1 MVITGGGEGIMGAA
15 QRGAGRDNSFGLN
28 IRLPFEQ
35 EPNIEIAG
43 DRKLINFKYFFTRK
57 LCFIKESDAIVLFP
71 GGFGTHDEGF
81 EALTLMQTGKSQ
93 PKPLVF
99 VDRPRGNYWKTW
111 WRFVED
117 QLLDEALI
125 SKEDLALFKV
135 TDDVEEACAEITQ
148 FYSNYH
154 SFRYVKDAI
163 VVRVKYPVT
172 DNLLRTLNARFSDI
186 CLNGGQFQRVRPA
199 ARRGERARVEGPAP
213 HRLPVQPHQFR
224 PAAVLDRRD
233 QPALAV
239 DRRSGSQA
247 TTIRGRA
254 SRLCQQTTSA
264 LAGSSGWAE
273 SASLLSRRG
282 LPGDEPAVVDAADL
296 PRRNPQQEQHRHP
309 PIHQRGPHDAIGVP
323 PPPAGDQSR
332 TDKREPPRAP
342 QSPRERNVFHD
353 RNLGEPA
360 QRLEHLPPDEN
371 ALVAVRQPQPAR
383 PAAGHPR
390 DELAQTTAANRCA
403 DQTPR
408 PPPRRR

>member
-1 MVITGGGEGIMGAA
+1 MSQSNKDQSLIQQLIQQHGRGYESGDLVEDIIETALRLIDDKADRLDMKVITSTLKELRYSSKIFAPFRGKRKVTVFGSARTKPDAPEYQQAVAFGNAIVKRGFMVITGGGEGIMGAT

-135 TDDVEEACAEITQ
+135 TDDVEEACAEISQ

-154 SFRYVKDAI
+154 SFRYVKDATI
-163 VVRVKYPVT
+163 VRVNHPVT
-172 DNLLRTLNARFSDI
+172 DNLLRALNTRFSDI
-186 CLNGGQFQRVRPA
+186 CLDGGKFHA
-199 ARRGERARVEGPAP
+199 TAP
-213 HRLPVQPHQFR
+213 LPEEENEPELKDLHRIVFPFNRTNFGRL
-224 PAAVLDRRD
+224 
-233 QPALAV
+233 
-239 DRRSGSQA
+239 RSL
-247 TTIRGRA
+247 I
-254 SRLCQQTTSA
+254 
-264 LAGSSGWAE
+264 
-273 SASLLSRRG
+273 
-282 LPGDEPAVVDAADL
+282 DVI
-296 PRRNPQQEQHRHP
+296 NHH
-309 PIHQRGPHDAIGVP
+309 
-323 PPPAGDQSR
+323 
-332 TDKREPPRAP
+332 
-342 QSPRERNVFHD
+342 
-353 RNLGEPA
+353 
-360 QRLEHLPPDEN
+360 
-371 ALVAVRQPQPAR
+371 
-383 PAAGHPR
+383 
-390 DELAQTTAANRCA
+390 
-403 DQTPR
+403 
-408 PPPRRR
+408 